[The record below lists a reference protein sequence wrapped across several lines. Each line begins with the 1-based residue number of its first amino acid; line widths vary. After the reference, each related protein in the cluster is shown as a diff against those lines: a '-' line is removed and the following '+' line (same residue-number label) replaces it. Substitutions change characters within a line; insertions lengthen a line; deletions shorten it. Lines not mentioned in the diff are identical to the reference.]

1 MGDADIAAARVPPHS
16 VEAEQSVLGAVMLD
30 NSAFDAVG
38 NLLDTADFYVGQHRL
53 IWRVCAEL
61 INACQPAD
69 IVTVFLRLQAAK
81 QHDDAGGLVYLNRLV
96 ESVPGVRNVARYAAI
111 VRQRSVC
118 RQLVRVARE
127 LDDAAREA
135 AGPGG
140 DVAALIDR
148 TALQLLD
155 LQQGAPDDAPVL
167 ISALLPRWLDDLND
181 RAEGKT
187 DAIPLGYPDLDRR
200 MAGGARRGE
209 LVVIGARPSMG
220 STCAT
225 GAIGAGSRLLLT
237 PDSDRLR
244 SQPGC
249 DLEFRGLVGPL
260 PRQIDVGAAE
270 VAVRGGRRVDRAQ
283 QVQIA
288 DDGARAQVEHLRDR
302 LLDQVG
308 IDVLGAEGLHEQAD
322 GCRLAD
328 GVGDL
333 HLDAVG

>member
-69 IVTVFLRLQAAK
+69 VVTVFLRLQAAK

-181 RAEGKT
+181 RADGKT
-187 DAIPLGYPDLDRR
+187 DAIALGYRDLDRK
-200 MAGGARRGE
+200 MAGGARRG
-209 LVVIGARPSMG
+209 
-220 STCAT
+220 
-225 GAIGAGSRLLLT
+225 
-237 PDSDRLR
+237 
-244 SQPGC
+244 
-249 DLEFRGLVGPL
+249 
-260 PRQIDVGAAE
+260 
-270 VAVRGGRRVDRAQ
+270 
-283 QVQIA
+283 
-288 DDGARAQVEHLRDR
+288 
-302 LLDQVG
+302 
-308 IDVLGAEGLHEQAD
+308 
-322 GCRLAD
+322 
-328 GVGDL
+328 
-333 HLDAVG
+333 